1 MKVIILLCL
10 VILAVQGAPQEEPEK
25 DPQCTCY
32 SPDFPNLCYCDI
44 NGFQVHWLKINQIIL
59 MIFKAL
65 KKIINF
71 SNCFWQVCCPGY
83 AYCCENGRNCC
94 VKKEHPM
101 LRFFPTGKVTPKIEV
116 VNNWIN
122 SNFWNQNPAFQC
134 IFNWVLWIEITLW
147 KVPSNFLKD
156 IIEETEDIR
165 KSCFCIM

>member
-44 NGFQVHWLKINQIIL
+44 NGFQVDCLKINQKSLIL
-59 MIFKAL
+59 QFFISTWKLCKFLSLSSVQVRHFWWFSKNKRSSIFQ
-65 KKIINF
+65 NV
-71 SNCFWQVCCPGY
+71 FWQVCCPGY

-122 SNFWNQNPAFQC
+122 SNFWNQNPTFQC
-134 IFNWVLWIEITLW
+134 IFNWVLWI
-147 KVPSNFLKD
+147 
-156 IIEETEDIR
+156 
-165 KSCFCIM
+165 